1 MDLFALTE
9 TQFIRELIARQNEN
23 LHISYKDFVMQVYD
37 LCRNKQEKGFAVSA
51 LLVVEVEISALQTA
65 TQREDV
71 NNALVSFIDKALHF
85 VRNTISHYNEVDF
98 IPTGADEL
106 IDRVGLNWTANKTA
120 LIEIGYA
127 FKVAKCFGNNISAKE
142 IIQKLAKVFGVD
154 MPDGY
159 IYKKYAEMRT
169 RGKSDSR
176 TYFIDTLGAQ
186 LNDHMFKEDTKDEKN
201 KVEEPSMS
209 SH

>member
-9 TQFIRELIARQNEN
+9 TQFVRELIARQNEN
-23 LHISYKDFVMQVYD
+23 LHVSYKDFVMQVYD
-37 LCRNKQEKGFAVSA
+37 LCRNKLEKGFAISA

-65 TQREDV
+65 AQREEV
-71 NNALVSFIDKALHF
+71 NNALVSFINKALHF
-85 VRNTISHYNEVDF
+85 VRNTISHYKEVDF
-98 IPTGADEL
+98 VPVSDDE
-106 IDRVGLNWTANKTA
+106 IIQRIGLNWTANKTA

-142 IIQKLAKVFGVD
+142 IIQKLAKIFGVD

-169 RGKSDSR
+169 RGKNESR
-176 TYFIDTLGAQ
+176 TYFIDTLVES
-186 LNDHMFKEDTKDEKN
+186 LNRFMRKQDE
-201 KVEEPSMS
+201 EEK
-209 SH
+209 

>member
-71 NNALVSFIDKALHF
+71 NNALASFINKALHF
-85 VRNTISHYNEVDF
+85 VRNTISHYKEVDF
-98 IPTGADEL
+98 VPTGEDDMIEK
-106 IDRVGLNWTANKTA
+106 IGLNWKANKSA

-127 FKVAKCFGNNISAKE
+127 FKVAKCFGSNVSARE
-142 IIQKLAKVFGVD
+142 IILKLAKLFKED
-154 MPDGY
+154 MAENY
-159 IYKKYAEMRT
+159 IYKKYYDMKT
-169 RGKSDSR
+169 RENNRR
-176 TYFIDTLGAQ
+176 TYFIDDLGDK
-186 LNDHMFKEDTKDEKN
+186 LNDHMDNEDTKDDKK

>member
-71 NNALVSFIDKALHF
+71 NNALVSFINKALHF
-85 VRNTISHYNEVDF
+85 VRNTISHYKEVDF
-98 IPTGADEL
+98 IPISADEL

-120 LIEIGYA
+120 LIEIG
-127 FKVAKCFGNNISAKE
+127 
-142 IIQKLAKVFGVD
+142 L
-154 MPDGY
+154 
-159 IYKKYAEMRT
+159 
-169 RGKSDSR
+169 
-176 TYFIDTLGAQ
+176 
-186 LNDHMFKEDTKDEKN
+186 
-201 KVEEPSMS
+201 
-209 SH
+209 

>member
-65 TQREDV
+65 AQREDV
-71 NNALVSFIDKALHF
+71 NNALVSFINKALHF
-85 VRNTISHYNEVDF
+85 VRNTISHYKEVDF
-98 IPTGADEL
+98 VPTGEDDMIEK
-106 IDRVGLNWTANKTA
+106 IGLNWKANKSA

-127 FKVAKCFGNNISAKE
+127 FKVAKCFGSDVSARE
-142 IIQKLAKVFGVD
+142 IILKLAKLFKVD
-154 MPDGY
+154 MAENY
-159 IYKKYAEMRT
+159 IYKKYYDMKT
-169 RGKSDSR
+169 RENNRR
-176 TYFIDTLGAQ
+176 TYFIDDLGDK
-186 LNDHMFKEDTKDEKN
+186 LNDHMDNEDTKDDKK

>member
-71 NNALVSFIDKALHF
+71 NNALVSFINKALHF
-85 VRNTISHYNEVDF
+85 VRNTISHYKEVDF
-98 IPTGADEL
+98 IPVGDDET
-106 IDRVGLNWTANKTA
+106 IERIGLNWTANKTA

-127 FKVAKCFGNNISAKE
+127 FKVAKCFGENITAKE
-142 IIQKLAKVFGVD
+142 IIQKLAKIFRVE

-169 RGKSDSR
+169 RGNGDSR
-176 TYFIDTLGAQ
+176 TYFIDTLVSS
-186 LNDHMFKEDTKDEKN
+186 LNKFMQKQDEED
-201 KVEEPSMS
+201 
-209 SH
+209 

>member
-65 TQREDV
+65 AQREDV
-71 NNALVSFIDKALHF
+71 NNALVSFINKALHF
-85 VRNTISHYNEVDF
+85 VRNTISHYKEVDF
-98 IPTGADEL
+98 IPVGDDET
-106 IDRVGLNWTANKTA
+106 IERIGLNWTANKTA

-127 FKVAKCFGNNISAKE
+127 FKVAKCFGENITAKE
-142 IIQKLAKVFGVD
+142 IIQKLAKIFRVE

-169 RGKSDSR
+169 RGNGDSR
-176 TYFIDTLGAQ
+176 TYFIDTLVSS
-186 LNDHMFKEDTKDEKN
+186 LNKFMQKQDNED
-201 KVEEPSMS
+201 
-209 SH
+209 

>member
-1 MDLFALTE
+1 MNLFALTE

-65 TQREDV
+65 AQREDV
-71 NNALVSFIDKALHF
+71 NNALVSFINKALHF
-85 VRNTISHYNEVDF
+85 VRNTISHYKEVDF
-98 IPTGADEL
+98 VPTSEDDMIET
-106 IDRVGLNWTANKTA
+106 IGLNWQANKSA

-127 FKVAKCFGNNISAKE
+127 FKVAKCFGANVSARE
-142 IIQKLAKVFGVD
+142 IILKLAKLFKVD
-154 MPDGY
+154 MAENY
-159 IYKKYAEMRT
+159 IYKKYYDMKT
-169 RGKSDSR
+169 RENNRR
-176 TYFIDTLGAQ
+176 TYFIDDLGDK
-186 LNDHMFKEDTKDEKN
+186 LNDHMDNEDTKNDKK

>member
-71 NNALVSFIDKALHF
+71 NNALVSFINKALHF
-85 VRNTISHYNEVDF
+85 VRNTISHYKEVDF
-98 IPTGADEL
+98 IPISADEL

-169 RGKSDSR
+169 RGKSESR

-186 LNDHMFKEDTKDEKN
+186 LNDHMVKEDTKDDEKE
-201 KVEEPSMS
+201 VEEPSMS

>member
-71 NNALVSFIDKALHF
+71 NNALVSFINKALHF
-85 VRNTISHYNEVDF
+85 VRNTISHYKEVDF
-98 IPTGADEL
+98 VPTGEDDM
-106 IDRVGLNWTANKTA
+106 IKKIGLNWKANKSA

-127 FKVAKCFGNNISAKE
+127 FKVAKCFGSDVSARE
-142 IIQKLAKVFGVD
+142 IILKLAKLFKVD
-154 MPDGY
+154 MAENC
-159 IYKKYAEMRT
+159 IYKKYYDMKT
-169 RGKSDSR
+169 RENNRR
-176 TYFIDTLGAQ
+176 TYFIDDLGDK
-186 LNDHMFKEDTKDEKN
+186 LNDHMDNEDTKDDKK

>member
-9 TQFIRELIARQNEN
+9 TQFIRELIARQKEN

-65 TQREDV
+65 AQREDV
-71 NNALVSFIDKALHF
+71 NNALVSFINKALHF
-85 VRNTISHYNEVDF
+85 VRNTISHYKEVDF
-98 IPTGADEL
+98 IPVGDDKTIER
-106 IDRVGLNWTANKTA
+106 IGLNWTANKTA

-127 FKVAKCFGNNISAKE
+127 FKVAKCFGENITAKE
-142 IIQKLAKVFGVD
+142 IIQKLAKIFRVE

-169 RGKSDSR
+169 RGNGDSR
-176 TYFIDTLGAQ
+176 TYFIDTLVSS
-186 LNDHMFKEDTKDEKN
+186 LNKFMQKQDEED
-201 KVEEPSMS
+201 
-209 SH
+209 